1 MTVGYKYLT
10 EADAQKARKD
20 CSDYYGIPVSPED
33 TTQYWVDYYCAMLDE
48 PVFWF
53 ILFNESLLPVL
64 GEPTEFEVV
73 QPTPF
78 EDATN

>member
-20 CSDYYGIPVSPED
+20 CSDYYGIPVSHED
-33 TTQYWVDYYCAMLDE
+33 TTQYWVDYYSAMLDE

-53 ILFNESLLPVL
+53 ILFNESLLPIL
-64 GEPTEFEVV
+64 GEPTEFEVI